1 MAVLASVV
9 VIMHHLKSV
18 ASNMFASVVTSFTS
32 PLLTPTLSL
41 AWPGVFWGSGVGS
54 GDVA

>member
-41 AWPGVFWGSGVGS
+41 AWPGVFWDSGVGS